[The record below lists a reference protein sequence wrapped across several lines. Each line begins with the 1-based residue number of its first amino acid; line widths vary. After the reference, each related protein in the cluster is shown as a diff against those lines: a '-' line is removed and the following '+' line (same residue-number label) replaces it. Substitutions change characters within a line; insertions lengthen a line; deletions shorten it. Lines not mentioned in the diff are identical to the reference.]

1 MRYAMLTV
9 LGLAMVSPVMVG
21 CGDKEVSHKET
32 QSTNP
37 LTGNTTTKDQT
48 TYQKSDG
55 STYTNSS
62 KATTPNNNN
71 NTNP

>member
-1 MRYAMLTV
+1 MRFAMLTV

-21 CGDKEVSHKET
+21 CDREVSHEEKT
-32 QSTNP
+32 SQNP
-37 LTGNTTTKDQT
+37 ITGNVTTKDQT

-62 KATTPNNNN
+62 KTTTP
-71 NTNP
+71 PGQ